1 MSRDRTAI
9 FYMLVSVLAT
19 SAVPLIIILGNGGDS
34 PFFFTLMWRG
44 AGILGILVALF
55 VFFRQTL
62 TDHAAQTLI
71 LRTCRSWAFA
81 VLCVAELSF
90 FFYVFSFGYI
100 DPAIATILYG
110 LSPVVVIVV
119 GMLLFRAEGRFDNTT
134 MGIALPLCVVFA
146 GMVFLTLSQIGQSG
160 IDHSLAGIWS
170 QLLGLFM
177 AIVGAALTGIRI
189 ALNIKV
195 SSQFRSDYRGS
206 GPASDDDD
214 LEVFAILVFTI
225 VVSALSLPVFAIGSV
240 AAGESVNATLLVVG
254 GASGLLVSSVER
266 IAFRKANL
274 MTSNL
279 GVNALTYVAPILALA
294 WLFAFSLSGDIRIDY
309 LVIGASAII
318 AGNLLI
324 AFQADIRFGFR
335 SLLVALW
342 VCGVFVYF
350 RESLAEQFA
359 LQDWL

>member
-1 MSRDRTAI
+1 MSRDRTAL

-19 SAVPLIIILGNGGDS
+19 STIPLIIILGNGGDS

-44 AGILGILVALF
+44 AGILGILVALL
-55 VFFRQTL
+55 VFFRQIL
-62 TDHAAQTLI
+62 TDHTARTVI
-71 LRTCRSWAFA
+71 LRTCRSWAF
-81 VLCVAELSF
+81 VVMCVAELSF

-100 DPAIATILYG
+100 DPVIATILYG
-110 LSPVVVIVV
+110 SSPIVVIVAGV
-119 GMLLFRAEGRFDNTT
+119 LLFRAEGRFDNTP
-134 MGIALPLCVVFA
+134 MGIALPLCVAFS

-160 IDHSLAGIWS
+160 SDHSLAGIWA
-170 QLLGLFM
+170 QLLGLLM
-177 AIVGAALTGIRI
+177 AILGATLAGIRI
-189 ALNIKV
+189 ALHIRV
-195 SSQFRSDYRGS
+195 ASQFRSDYRGS
-206 GPASDDDD
+206 APASDDD

-240 AAGESVNATLLVVG
+240 AAGESVNATLLVVA

-279 GVNALTYVAPILALA
+279 GVNALTYVAPILALT

-324 AFQADIRFGFR
+324 AFQADIRLGFR